1 MTSPRRV
8 ARELALLSAGQVLR
22 QKQPPSN
29 QDYQTLVLTGIR
41 TLASEA
47 QEALEIAG
55 SAVQESHATLL
66 SGELHA
72 ATLNQAQATVQ
83 NAISLTETAINRLG
97 IALELPEILYLA
109 HQPQVQAQAVELLS
123 TLYTYHSAIDQRLEA
138 SLVDWKLE
146 RLSQLDRYILQIAVA
161 EITYLKLPVQ
171 VAINEAVEL
180 SKRYSDEGGHRFING
195 VLRRVSDELKTANQ
209 KSP

>member
-22 QKQPPSN
+22 QNQPLSH
-29 QDYQTLVLTGIR
+29 QDYQSLVLTGVR

-47 QEALEIAG
+47 QEALEVAG

-66 SGELHA
+66 TGELQA

-83 NAISLTETAINRLG
+83 NAINLTEKAINRLA
-97 IALELPEILYLA
+97 IALELPEILFLA
-109 HQPQVQAQAVELLS
+109 HQPQVQAQAGELLH
-123 TLYTYHSAIDQRLEA
+123 TLYTHCRAIDQRLESA
-138 SLVDWKLE
+138 LVDWKLE
-146 RLSQLDRYILQIAVA
+146 RLSRLDHHILQIAVA
-161 EITYLKLPVQ
+161 EISYLNLPVQ

-195 VLRRVSDELKTANQ
+195 VLRRVSEELKAES
-209 KSP
+209 K

>member
-22 QKQPPSN
+22 QKQSPSH
-29 QDYQTLVLTGIR
+29 QDYQTLVLTGVR

-47 QEALEIAG
+47 QEALEVAG
-55 SAVQESHATLL
+55 ATVQESHATLL

-72 ATLNQAQATVQ
+72 ATLTQAQATVQ
-83 NAISLTETAINRLG
+83 NAISLTEQAINRLG
-97 IALELPEILYLA
+97 IALELPEILFLA
-109 HQPQVQAQAVELLS
+109 HQPQVQSQAGELLQ
-123 TLYTYHSAIDQRLEA
+123 TLYTHHAEIDQRLA
-138 SLVDWKLE
+138 SALVDWKLE
-146 RLSQLDRYILQIAVA
+146 RLSQLDHHILQIAVA
-161 EITYLKLPVQ
+161 EISYLNLPVQ

-195 VLRRVSDELKTANQ
+195 VLRRVSDQLKAQ
-209 KSP
+209 PQ

>member
-8 ARELALLSAGQVLR
+8 ARELALLSVGQVLR

-29 QDYQTLVLTGIR
+29 QDYKTLVLTGIR

-47 QEALEIAG
+47 QEALEVAG

-66 SGELHA
+66 TGELQA
-72 ATLNQAQATVQ
+72 ATLSQAQATVQ
-83 NAISLTETAINRLG
+83 NAIGLTEKAINRLG

-109 HQPQVQAQAVELLS
+109 HQPEVQAQAVEILT
-123 TLYTYHSAIDQRLEA
+123 TLYKNHGEIEERITAA
-138 SLVDWKLE
+138 LVDWQLD
-146 RLSQLDRYILQIAVA
+146 RIAQLDRYILEIAVA
-161 EITYLKLPVQ
+161 EITYHRLPVQ

-180 SKRYSDEGGHRFING
+180 SKRYSEEGGHRFING
-195 VLRRVSDELKTANQ
+195 VLRRVSDQLKPES
-209 KSP
+209 K

>member
-22 QKQPPSN
+22 QKHPPSH

-41 TLASEA
+41 TLAGEA
-47 QEALEIAG
+47 QEALEVAG
-55 SAVQESHATLL
+55 SAVQDSHATLL

-72 ATLNQAQATVQ
+72 ATLTQAQATVQ

-109 HQPQVQAQAVELLS
+109 HQPQVQAQAMEILT
-123 TLYTYHSAIDQRLEA
+123 TLYKNHQEIDERITA
-138 SLVDWKLE
+138 ALVDWQLD
-146 RLSQLDRYILQIAVA
+146 RIAQLDRYILEIAVA
-161 EITYLKLPVQ
+161 EITYHNLPVQ

-180 SKRYSDEGGHRFING
+180 SKRYSEEGGHRFING
-195 VLRRVSDELKTANQ
+195 VLRRVSDQLKANL
-209 KSP
+209 